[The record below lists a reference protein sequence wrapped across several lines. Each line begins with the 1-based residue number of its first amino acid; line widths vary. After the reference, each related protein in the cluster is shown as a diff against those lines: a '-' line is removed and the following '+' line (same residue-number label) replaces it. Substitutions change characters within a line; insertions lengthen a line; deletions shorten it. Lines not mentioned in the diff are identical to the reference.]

1 VLTFYSGA
9 DIKGDGRIRVD
20 AEFERGLPVRAAV
33 AGALPGDG
41 QILAVDDGQI
51 LGPNR
56 SGFRGRKDIR
66 VAIGTYGDPFSLEK
80 DLVIDSFN
88 HTFGGILQ
96 YTARAIADYERHQR
110 EIEATARG
118 ARDAAKIRHA
128 TEAIQSE
135 AQAKRTALA
144 ESRLASLSREEYD
157 AFYAAAKAD
166 LRKGQFGST

>member
-1 VLTFYSGA
+1 VTDRSSPSMTARFSGRTGAVSGA
-9 DIKGDGRIRVD
+9 GRI
-20 AEFERGLPVRAAV
+20 
-33 AGALPGDG
+33 
-41 QILAVDDGQI
+41 
-51 LGPNR
+51 
-56 SGFRGRKDIR
+56 SGSPSDIR
-66 VAIGTYGDPFSLEK
+66 RPVLLEK

-144 ESRLASLSREEYD
+144 E
-157 AFYAAAKAD
+157 AD
-166 LRKGQFGST
+166 WQFIARGI